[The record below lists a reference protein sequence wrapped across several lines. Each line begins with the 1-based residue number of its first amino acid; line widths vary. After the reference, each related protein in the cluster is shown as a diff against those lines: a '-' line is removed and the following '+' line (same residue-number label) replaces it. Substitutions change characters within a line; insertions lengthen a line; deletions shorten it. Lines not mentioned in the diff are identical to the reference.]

1 MQNTQWFELTSS
13 GAKRDLSLSQLR
25 AFKRFRWYSVKRF
38 ALEIIFYGFG
48 EYAPPIESCPVTWIL
63 GTAPTADRA
72 GARLFFSNGLLVFPI

>member
-38 ALEIIFYGFG
+38 ALEIISTELSAALSTLFYCDFVFG
-48 EYAPPIESCPVTWIL
+48 REAIIELALI
-63 GTAPTADRA
+63 AKYR
-72 GARLFFSNGLLVFPI
+72 